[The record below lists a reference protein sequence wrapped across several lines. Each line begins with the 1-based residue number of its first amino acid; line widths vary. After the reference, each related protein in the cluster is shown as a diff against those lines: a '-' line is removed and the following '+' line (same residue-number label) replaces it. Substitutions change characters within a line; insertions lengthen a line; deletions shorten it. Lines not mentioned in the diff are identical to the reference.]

1 MILHSES
8 KFRAIKNQ
16 NKHAL
21 AGLIESKFG
30 LEISP
35 DALFDVQ
42 IKRLH
47 EYKRMETA
55 SQSLAHPDLISETF
69 TKS

>member
-1 MILHSES
+1 MQPCSMGWRNLRMILHSGEQ
-8 KFRAIKNQ
+8 FRAIKNQ

-47 EYKRMETA
+47 EYKP
-55 SQSLAHPDLISETF
+55 SISISCT
-69 TKS
+69 S